1 MSPVAVLNFTESGII
16 PGIHLS
22 MADDSLSVGKPS
34 REESELVR
42 RIRQGETDRFG
53 ELIERHQRHVG
64 RIVGRRVPA
73 DRVPELI
80 HEVFVKAYVNL
91 AQFSDSV
98 PFEHWLAGIAV
109 RTCYDFWR
117 ERAREDVPVS
127 ALSEDHQR
135 WIEQTLSSQS
145 DRQFRDQTA
154 KQEAADVLEWALRQ
168 LSPENR
174 AVLTLVHLD
183 GYSVREAAQLLGWTL
198 VNVKVRAYR
207 ARKAMR
213 ALLRHTLT
221 ESAHDGP

>member
-1 MSPVAVLNFTESGII
+1 MSHAVLTVRGII

-22 MADDSLSVGKPS
+22 MADDSLPVERSS
-34 REESELVR
+34 REESDLVR
-42 RIRQGETDRFG
+42 LIREGETERFA
-53 ELIERHQRHVG
+53 ELIDRYQRHVG

-73 DRVPELI
+73 ERVRELV

-117 ERAREDVPVS
+117 ERAREEVPVS

-154 KQEAADVLEWALRQ
+154 KQEAAEVLEWALRQ

-183 GYSVREAAQLLGWTL
+183 GYSVREAAQLLGWSL
-198 VNVKVRAYR
+198 VNVKVRAHR
-207 ARKAMR
+207 ARRALR

>member
-1 MSPVAVLNFTESGII
+1 MSHAAVLTVRGII

-22 MADDSLSVGKPS
+22 MADDSLPVERSS

-42 RIRQGETDRFG
+42 RIRQGETERFA
-53 ELIERHQRHVG
+53 ELIDRYQRHVG

-73 DRVPELI
+73 ERVRELV

-117 ERAREDVPVS
+117 ERAREEVPVS
-127 ALSEDHQR
+127 ALSEEHQR

-154 KQEAADVLEWALRQ
+154 KQDASEVLEWALRQ

-183 GYSVREAAQLLGWTL
+183 GYSVREAAQLLGWSL
-198 VNVKVRAYR
+198 VNVKVRAHR
-207 ARKAMR
+207 ARRALR

-221 ESAHDGP
+221 ESAHDAP

>member
-1 MSPVAVLNFTESGII
+1 MSHAAVLTVRGIVR
-16 PGIHLS
+16 GTHLS
-22 MADDSLSVGKPS
+22 MADDSFLVGKS
-34 REESELVR
+34 SHEESDLVR
-42 RIRQGETDRFG
+42 RIRQGETERFA
-53 ELIERHQRHVG
+53 ELIDRYQRHVG

-73 DRVPELI
+73 DRVRELV

-117 ERAREDVPVS
+117 ARAREDVPVS

-207 ARKAMR
+207 ARQALR
-213 ALLRHTLT
+213 ALLRDTLT

>member
-1 MSPVAVLNFTESGII
+1 MGHAAVLTDSGII

-22 MADDSLSVGKPS
+22 MADESLPAGRSS
-34 REESELVR
+34 RDESELVR
-42 RIRQGETDRFG
+42 RIRQGETDRFA
-53 ELIERHQRHVG
+53 ELIDRYQRHVS
-64 RIVGRRVPA
+64 RIVGRRVPG
-73 DRVPELI
+73 DRVRDVV

-117 ERAREDVPVS
+117 ARTREDVPVS
-127 ALSEDHQR
+127 ALSEEHQR
-135 WIEQTLSSQS
+135 WIEHTLSSES
-145 DRQFRDQTA
+145 DRQFREQTA
-154 KQEAADVLEWALRQ
+154 KQEAAEVLEWALRQ

-183 GYSVREAAQLLGWTL
+183 GYSVREAAQLLGWSI

-207 ARKAMR
+207 ARQALR
-213 ALLRHTLT
+213 ALLRHPLA
-221 ESAHDGP
+221 ENAHDSL

>member
-1 MSPVAVLNFTESGII
+1 
-16 PGIHLS
+16 
-22 MADDSLSVGKPS
+22 MADDSFPVGRSS
-34 REESELVR
+34 REESDLVR
-42 RIRQGETDRFG
+42 RIRQGETERFA
-53 ELIERHQRHVG
+53 ELIDRYQRHVG

-221 ESAHDGP
+221 ESAHDGS

>member
-1 MSPVAVLNFTESGII
+1 MSHAAVLMDRRII

-22 MADDSLSVGKPS
+22 MADDPLPVKSASH
-34 REESELVR
+34 EESELVR
-42 RIRQGETDRFG
+42 RVREGETERFADLIDRYQ
-53 ELIERHQRHVG
+53 HHVG

-73 DRVPELI
+73 DQVRELV

-91 AQFSDSV
+91 AQFSGSV

-117 ERAREDVPVS
+117 ARSREDVPVS
-127 ALSEDHQR
+127 ALSDEHTR

-145 DRQFRDQTA
+145 DRQFRDQA
-154 KQEAADVLEWALRQ
+154 ARQESAEVLEWALGQ

-183 GYSVREAAQLLGWTL
+183 GYSVRETAQLLGWSL
-198 VNVKVRAYR
+198 VNVKVRAHR
-207 ARKAMR
+207 ARKALR
-213 ALLRHTLT
+213 ALLRHTLAET
-221 ESAHDGP
+221 AHDAT

>member
-1 MSPVAVLNFTESGII
+1 MSHAAVLTVRGII

-22 MADDSLSVGKPS
+22 MADDSLPVERSS
-34 REESELVR
+34 REESDLVR
-42 RIRQGETDRFG
+42 RIRQGETERFA
-53 ELIERHQRHVG
+53 ELIDRYQRHVG
-64 RIVGRRVPA
+64 RIVGRRAPA
-73 DRVPELI
+73 ERVRELV

-117 ERAREDVPVS
+117 ERARKEVPVS

-154 KQEAADVLEWALRQ
+154 KQEAAEVLEWALRQ

-183 GYSVREAAQLLGWTL
+183 GYSVRETAQLLGWSL
-198 VNVKVRAYR
+198 VNVKVRAHR
-207 ARKAMR
+207 ARRALR

-221 ESAHDGP
+221 ESAHDAT

>member
-1 MSPVAVLNFTESGII
+1 
-16 PGIHLS
+16 
-22 MADDSLSVGKPS
+22 MADDSFPVGRSS
-34 REESELVR
+34 REESDLVR
-42 RIRQGETDRFG
+42 RIRQGETERFA
-53 ELIERHQRHVG
+53 ELIDRYQRHVG

-73 DRVPELI
+73 DRVRELI

>member
-1 MSPVAVLNFTESGII
+1 MSHAAVLTVRGII
-16 PGIHLS
+16 QGIHLS
-22 MADDSLSVGKPS
+22 MADDSFPVGRSS
-34 REESELVR
+34 REESDLVR
-42 RIRQGETDRFG
+42 RIRQGETERFA
-53 ELIERHQRHVG
+53 ELIDRYQRHVG

-73 DRVPELI
+73 DRVRELI

-207 ARKAMR
+207 ARQAMR

>member
-1 MSPVAVLNFTESGII
+1 MSHAAVLTVRGII

-22 MADDSLSVGKPS
+22 MADDSLPVERSS
-34 REESELVR
+34 HEEGDLVR
-42 RIRQGETDRFG
+42 RIRQGETERFA
-53 ELIERHQRHVG
+53 ELIDRYQRHVS

-73 DRVPELI
+73 DRVRELV

-117 ERAREDVPVS
+117 ERAREEVPVS
-127 ALSEDHQR
+127 ALSEEHQR
-135 WIEQTLSSQS
+135 WIEQTMSSQS

-154 KQEAADVLEWALRQ
+154 KQDAAEVLEWALRQ

-183 GYSVREAAQLLGWTL
+183 GYSVREAAQLLGWSL
-198 VNVKVRAYR
+198 VNVKVRAHR
-207 ARKAMR
+207 ARRALR

-221 ESAHDGP
+221 ESAHDAP

>member
-1 MSPVAVLNFTESGII
+1 MSHAAVLAVRGII
-16 PGIHLS
+16 RGIHLS
-22 MADDSLSVGKPS
+22 MADDSFPVGRSS
-34 REESELVR
+34 REESDLVR
-42 RIRQGETDRFG
+42 RIRQGETERFA
-53 ELIERHQRHVG
+53 ELIDRYQRHVG

-73 DRVPELI
+73 DRVAELV

-91 AQFSDSV
+91 PQFSNSV

-117 ERAREDVPVS
+117 QRTRDEVPAS
-127 ALSEDHQR
+127 ALSDDHQR

-145 DRQFRDQTA
+145 DRQFREQTA

-207 ARKAMR
+207 ARQAMR

>member
-1 MSPVAVLNFTESGII
+1 MSHAAVLTVRGII

-22 MADDSLSVGKPS
+22 MADDSLPVGRSS
-34 REESELVR
+34 REESDLVR
-42 RIRQGETDRFG
+42 RIRQGETERFA
-53 ELIERHQRHVG
+53 ELIDRYQRHVG

-221 ESAHDGP
+221 ESAHDGS